1 MYAPNFNG
9 FFEEVSKT
17 PLPSSLLYCTINTE
31 DGMWNRTSLEWQWPG
46 MAGIPTFRWHLA
58 PSGDTAWSPG
68 GFSLLCSLRPPSTQQ
83 TCTILSA
90 ECLQLTAPLAF
101 LILEMGSTTTAT
113 TCYFPPDVPATT
125 ISSVLR
131 SRVSLQAA
139 SDSSQRK
146 AEQGASASQ
155 APL

>member
-1 MYAPNFNG
+1 MAVARNGWHPSFQVAPWRPQG
-9 FFEEVSKT
+9 
-17 PLPSSLLYCTINTE
+17 L
-31 DGMWNRTSLEWQWPG
+31 R
-46 MAGIPTFRWHLA
+46 H
-58 PSGDTAWSPG
+58 WSPG

-83 TCTILSA
+83 TRRILSA
-90 ECLQLTAPLAF
+90 ECLQLAAPLAF

-113 TCYFPPDVPATT
+113 TCYFPPDAPATT

-155 APL
+155 API